1 MRLHHHGRDGE
12 FFGVR
17 EAKRDALHTHL
28 VGAFAGVAVES
39 YLWWSA
45 TFAGDLYRFPGDA
58 SDAGAQ
64 GLHHGLFCRES
75 ACQLGSAISGVSAF
89 FGGEYLVEKSN
100 WVPVANGGDARNFDE
115 INAGVY
121 HFSGTR
127 AGPLVDAMVL
137 NRALNRQPKAST
149 GIGST
154 VHMINRIIS
163 GNEIAKKVHAEVAVK
178 VNAFREAHAYSP
190 GLAVVLV
197 GDDPASRSYV
207 RRKELACEEV
217 GILTETIHI
226 DADVSANHLAGV
238 IGELNVDSRYHGILV
253 QLPLPDHIDA
263 DEIVNG
269 LDPLKDVDG
278 LHSQNAGLLSLGQP
292 RFVPATPLGVQRMLL
307 ETDVEVNGAEVVIVG
322 RSTLVGRPLA
332 LLLSQRGRGA
342 NATVTMCHTGTR
354 DVAAHTR
361 RADILI
367 AAAGVPNTVTADM
380 VNEGA
385 VVIDVGVSRVEDPS
399 RRSGYRLTGD
409 VDYQTVKE
417 KASAITPVPGGVGP
431 MTVAMLLE
439 NVVLAAKL
447 QSE

>member
-1 MRLHHHGRDGE
+1 
-12 FFGVR
+12 
-17 EAKRDALHTHL
+17 
-28 VGAFAGVAVES
+28 
-39 YLWWSA
+39 
-45 TFAGDLYRFPGDA
+45 
-58 SDAGAQ
+58 
-64 GLHHGLFCRES
+64 
-75 ACQLGSAISGVSAF
+75 
-89 FGGEYLVEKSN
+89 
-100 WVPVANGGDARNFDE
+100 
-115 INAGVY
+115 
-121 HFSGTR
+121 
-127 AGPLVDAMVL
+127 
-137 NRALNRQPKAST
+137 
-149 GIGST
+149 
-154 VHMINRIIS
+154 MINRIIS

-178 VNAFREAHAYSP
+178 VTAFRAAHAYSP

-197 GDDPASRSYV
+197 GGDPASRSYV

-217 GILTETIHI
+217 GIVTETINI
-226 DADVSANHLAGV
+226 DADVSAEHLAGV
-238 IGELNVDSRYHGILV
+238 VSELNVDSRYHGILV

-263 DEIVNG
+263 DEIIDR

-292 RFVPATPLGVQRMLL
+292 RFVPATPLGVQRMLI
-307 ETDVEVNGAEVVIVG
+307 EEDFEVNGAEVVIVG

-354 DVAAHTR
+354 DVGAHTR

-380 VNEGA
+380 VKEGA
-385 VVIDVGVSRVEDPS
+385 VVIDVGVSRIEDPS
-399 RRSGYRLTGD
+399 RRSGFRLTGD
-409 VDYQTVKE
+409 VDYQAVKA

-439 NVVLAAKL
+439 NVVLAANL